1 MVGHPCAPLDYVAG
15 ATGCDSPPPN
25 YFPRRSVNEKQLQAL
40 IRKTMAKAEKTSK
53 KSGSWADPTLSA
65 TQSTDRDDDDA
76 KKIFKE
82 MKKRE
87 F

>member
-1 MVGHPCAPLDYVAG
+1 MGQRRRIPTVLRHDH
-15 ATGCDSPPPN
+15 
-25 YFPRRSVNEKQLQAL
+25 FPREPVNEKQLQAL

-53 KSGSWADPTLSA
+53 KPGSWADPTLSA
-65 TQSTDRDDDDA
+65 TQGPERDDDDA

>member
-1 MVGHPCAPLDYVAG
+1 MGWDRCRSTVPSNDQ
-15 ATGCDSPPPN
+15 SPETT
-25 YFPRRSVNEKQLQAL
+25 VNEKQLQAL
-40 IRKTMAKAEKTSK
+40 IRKTMAKAEKTAK
-53 KSGSWADPTLSA
+53 KPGSWTDPTLSA
-65 TQSTDRDDDDA
+65 TQSPERDDDDA

>member
-1 MVGHPCAPLDYVAG
+1 
-15 ATGCDSPPPN
+15 
-25 YFPRRSVNEKQLQAL
+25 VNEKQLQAL
-40 IRKTMAKAEKTSK
+40 IRKTMAKAEKTAK
-53 KSGSWADPTLSA
+53 KPGSWADPTLSA
-65 TQSTDRDDDDA
+65 TQSPDRDDDDA

>member
-1 MVGHPCAPLDYVAG
+1 MGRDRHYPTVLPQDQLL
-15 ATGCDSPPPN
+15 
-25 YFPRRSVNEKQLQAL
+25 RRPVNEKQLQAL
-40 IRKTMAKAEKTSK
+40 IRKTMAKAEKTAK
-53 KSGSWADPTLSA
+53 KPGSWADPTLSA
-65 TQSTDRDDDDA
+65 TQGPERDDDEA

>member
-1 MVGHPCAPLDYVAG
+1 MGRSDAFRRSSAYDH
-15 ATGCDSPPPN
+15 
-25 YFPRRSVNEKQLQAL
+25 FPRRPVNEKQLQAL
-40 IRKTMAKAEKTSK
+40 IRKTMAKAEKTAK
-53 KSGSWADPTLSA
+53 KPGSWADPTLSA
-65 TQSTDRDDDDA
+65 TQSPERDDDDA

>member
-1 MVGHPCAPLDYVAG
+1 M
-15 ATGCDSPPPN
+15 
-25 YFPRRSVNEKQLQAL
+25 NEKQLQAL
-40 IRKTMAKAEKTSK
+40 IRKTMAKAEKTAK
-53 KSGSWADPTLSA
+53 KPGSWADPTLSA
-65 TQSTDRDDDDA
+65 TQSPDRDDDEA

>member
-1 MVGHPCAPLDYVAG
+1 MTPERRVATVQPLAHF
-15 ATGCDSPPPN
+15 TP
-25 YFPRRSVNEKQLQAL
+25 VNEKQLQAL

-53 KSGSWADPTLSA
+53 KPGSWADPTLSA
-65 TQSTDRDDDDA
+65 TQSPERDDDDA
-76 KKIFKE
+76 QKIFKE

>member
-1 MVGHPCAPLDYVAG
+1 M
-15 ATGCDSPPPN
+15 
-25 YFPRRSVNEKQLQAL
+25 NEKQLQAL
-40 IRKTMAKAEKTSK
+40 IRKTMAKAEKTAK

-65 TQSTDRDDDDA
+65 TQSPDRDDDDA

>member
-1 MVGHPCAPLDYVAG
+1 MGRDRRHPTVLFQDKL
-15 ATGCDSPPPN
+15 
-25 YFPRRSVNEKQLQAL
+25 PRRPVNEKQLQAL
-40 IRKTMAKAEKTSK
+40 IRKTMAKAEKTAK
-53 KSGSWADPTLSA
+53 KPGSWADPTLSA
-65 TQSTDRDDDDA
+65 TQSPERDDDEA